1 MQRSSRFRGR
11 DSDLNDKS
19 GSTEAYEAHGSMLQ
33 TLLCENLPL
42 SAYEPFAK
50 TRIGRCVALHCL
62 HALYIGD
69 FKGTI
74 LGAVTGALYTYA
86 RMTAKKRS
94 RSLQKINTKDK
105 TDLLRPGTG
114 HLFSAQTWMENF

>member
-1 MQRSSRFRGR
+1 MQRSSRFRSR

-19 GSTEAYEAHGSMLQ
+19 GSREAYEAHGSMLQ

-50 TRIGRCVALHCL
+50 TRIGRCVVLHCL

-86 RMTAKKRS
+86 HMTAKKKES
-94 RSLQKINTKDK
+94 FFAKN
-105 TDLLRPGTG
+105 
-114 HLFSAQTWMENF
+114 